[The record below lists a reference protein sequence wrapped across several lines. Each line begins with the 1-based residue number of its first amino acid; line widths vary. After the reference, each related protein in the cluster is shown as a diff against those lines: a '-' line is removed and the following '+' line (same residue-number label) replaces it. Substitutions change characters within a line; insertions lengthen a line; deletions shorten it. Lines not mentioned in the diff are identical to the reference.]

1 MCREVCDTKGLLL
14 HLNGEI
20 NRMATK
26 EKTKKAKAEE
36 EYEEEEEEGTEE
48 ASAEEEEEVEEEE
61 PDAEEEDDFR
71 KRAKKSVKAKAGK
84 KKAAADEEEEEEPVK
99 KGKKVVK
106 MKKVAK
112 KSSGAGR
119 ADWDTPWRPTSVLA
133 EAFKLA
139 QKGTTVKDLNILAKK
154 NDASPAYV
162 LSALKREDYR
172 GFTWKTKG
180 DGKTFK
186 VFNVVQGRAK
196 KAA

>member
-1 MCREVCDTKGLLL
+1 VIQKDFYFNW
-14 HLNGEI
+14 NGEI

-26 EKTKKAKAEE
+26 STKKAKAEE
-36 EYEEEEEEGTEE
+36 EEYEEEEEATEE
-48 ASAEEEEEVEEEE
+48 ETADAEEEEEPEEEE
-61 PDAEEEDDFR
+61 EEKDDFR
-71 KRAKKSVKAKAGK
+71 KRAKKSAQKKAKP
-84 KKAAADEEEEEEPVK
+84 ADEEEEEEEPVK

-106 MKKVAK
+106 MKKAK
-112 KSSGAGR
+112 KSNGGGR

-139 QKGTTVKDLNILAKK
+139 QKGTTVKELNILAKK
-154 NDASPAYV
+154 NDAQPAYV